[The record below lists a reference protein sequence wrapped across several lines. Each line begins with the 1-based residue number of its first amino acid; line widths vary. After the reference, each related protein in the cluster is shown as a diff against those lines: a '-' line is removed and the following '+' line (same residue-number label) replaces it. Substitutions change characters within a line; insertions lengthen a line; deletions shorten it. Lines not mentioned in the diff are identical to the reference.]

1 MTNKM
6 KISGTHGNAQSAN
19 IKKKTLTQQISQLER
34 RRQTP
39 NTELT
44 SKRSDRSNEIRWLK
58 YAKKRNQQNH
68 NSRRRIKAPGAVTS
82 QEFQTN

>member
-34 RRQTP
+34 RRRTP

-44 SKRSDRSNEIRWLK
+44 SKRSDRSNEFRWLK

-68 NSRRRIKAPGAVTS
+68 NSRRRIKTPGAVTS